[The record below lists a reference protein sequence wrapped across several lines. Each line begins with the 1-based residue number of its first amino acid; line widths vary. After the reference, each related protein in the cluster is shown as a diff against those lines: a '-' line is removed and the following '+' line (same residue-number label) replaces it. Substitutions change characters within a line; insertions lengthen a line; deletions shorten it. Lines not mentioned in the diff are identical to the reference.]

1 MICKLRLKLVCITAA
16 LCLFGSALV
25 TGESQSKATGDIRQ
39 LLAQLQ
45 DRRINSDKLATLFG
59 SGDKRIAEL
68 IHLLD
73 DHDPDLKLRA
83 QLVIRYLG
91 NEAGMKALRAWYA
104 RQRGEYRITGPVPL
118 PLSEWDY
125 DVIRAEMIGK
135 PAQTW
140 RERGVQYIYALALDE
155 SAKAKAVLGE
165 VIKKAGEVDEVTYV
179 GSAIRQVQARVPD
192 KVLTGKENLAM
203 VVKKNAFFI
212 PPGNEKYMSARL
224 LGFNGAKD
232 KALVE
237 VHLRQGDLAEEWYH
251 VIICKAGRGWKF
263 FAIAPI
269 EVS

>member
-1 MICKLRLKLVCITAA
+1 MICKLRLKLVCINAA
-16 LCLFGSALV
+16 LCLFSSVLV
-25 TGESQSKATGDIRQ
+25 IGENRSPSSWDTRQ

-45 DRRINSDKLATLFG
+45 DRRLDSDKLAALFG

-73 DHDPDLKLRA
+73 DQDPDLRLRA

-91 NEAGMKALRAWYA
+91 NDAGMKALRDWYA
-104 RQRGEYRITGPVPL
+104 RQRGEYRIAGPVPL

-125 DVIRAEMIGK
+125 HAIRAEIIDK

-140 RERGVQYIYALALDE
+140 RDQAVQYIYALALDE

-165 VIKKAGEVDEVTYV
+165 VIKKAGEVDEATYV
-179 GSAIRQVQARVPD
+179 GRAIRQVQARLPD
-192 KVLTGKENLAM
+192 KLLTGKENLAM

-212 PPGNEKYMSARL
+212 PPGNEKYVSARL

-237 VHLRQGDLAEEWYH
+237 VHLKQGDLAEEWYH